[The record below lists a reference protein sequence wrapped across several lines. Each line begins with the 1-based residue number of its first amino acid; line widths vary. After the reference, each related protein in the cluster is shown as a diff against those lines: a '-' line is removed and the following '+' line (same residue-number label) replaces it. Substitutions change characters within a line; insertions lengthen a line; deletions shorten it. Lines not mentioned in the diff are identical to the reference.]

1 MKTSRKFSHF
11 ELFKVIINTAYITS
25 GLIMLI
31 LWCNNVSTYVEEN
44 YITCEKCNEID

>member
-11 ELFKVIINTAYITS
+11 EVFRIVVNTLYITS

-44 YITCEKCNEID
+44 YITYEKYDKID